1 MTDEEFSIF
10 EAAKAKGESAVHQA
24 LTEMPCGEFR
34 LGTEIALNLAEGIRA
49 ASGPDTFADPAASGF
64 LVGFSH
70 HLAGA
75 LLLLAIHQPTHQ
87 PSN

>member
-1 MTDEEFSIF
+1 MTDEELSIF
-10 EAAKAKGESAVHQA
+10 EAAKAKGEAAVHQA
-24 LTEMPCGEFR
+24 LSEMPCGEFR
-34 LGTEIALNLAEGIRA
+34 LGTEIALTLADGIRA
-49 ASGPDTFADPAASGF
+49 TNGPESLTDPAASGF

-70 HLAGA
+70 QLAGA